1 MKNSIKSLLM
11 AILAGGATVPVAAD
25 GEKYTFSESTPIE
38 FVDGSRWYTPHGA
51 ATNDLGAIKVRT
63 GYLDN
68 LYFEFNSGD
77 EILYR
82 TINPV
87 AYNSASNTLY
97 MQGFKLEEGHAVY
110 FQADVKLATSDEP
123 QVAADNRDKL
133 IVWLDQGSNVCV
145 KAGYYQKSLGAS
157 GVIPKHYRVYTNG
170 VAVAVAPGEWHT
182 LTVKA
187 YRPLTLGQP
196 NSAFELAL
204 DGQALHIDRESG
216 DTVVAPALKAAFESY
231 LEEGIAAYYDDR
243 LFPSLVADSDAALVY
258 ALGANGAGG
267 GLDNLA
273 TFTNSVP
280 ASGVPAS
287 RRYFVLDCPAG
298 IESFKYAPIGAE
310 LKTATLDGKRGQVSI
325 AISTGEDDV
334 SISDVELTIATD
346 TCQLIADSYGVGVNG
361 AVFTIPS
368 GFATARGHLELSH
381 SPFVCTLAGSGDP
394 AIDQGYDTI
403 YAALTNAN
411 AQGVTEP
418 LTLTLNRSWAECI
431 VVSNLTLTLDLQGH
445 TLSSDAYGD
454 ENPVVIT
461 VAGTAQ
467 LTITNSDSVV
477 EGAVNAGN
485 AAGYALVCAKDA
497 SVDIRG
503 GYFYSEV
510 LKNGG
515 PKTLT
520 GGRYYANTK
529 GGEFDLADCVDLDH
543 YKIDDSDPAYYEVQA
558 KTMGLTAAKL
568 AAAST
573 VLSLSAPEVATL
585 AKDEALPAIEIV
597 SMAHTLEDD
606 KTVIVCIV
614 AVVNSV
620 TRELIPSTPVSLADI
635 VQVST
640 DLVNWQKPAEITY
653 EPLDDGTCQVKLY
666 LPDGNNYFVRLSDQE

>member
-11 AILAGGATVPVAAD
+11 AILAGGATVAVAAD
-25 GEKYTFSESTPIE
+25 GEKYTFSEFTPIE

-63 GYLDN
+63 GSLDN

-97 MQGFKLEEGHAVY
+97 MQGFKLEEGSAVY

-133 IVWLDQGSNVCV
+133 IVWLNPDGKVCV

-157 GVIPKHYRVYTNG
+157 GVVPKTYVTTNE
-170 VAVAVAPGEWHT
+170 VAESTWHT

-204 DGQALHIDRESG
+204 DGQALHIYQESG

-280 ASGVPAS
+280 ASGVPES
-287 RRYFVLDCPAG
+287 SRYFVLDCPAG
-298 IESFKYAPIGAE
+298 IESFKYAPTGAE
-310 LKTATLDGKRGQVSI
+310 LKTANLGSKRGQVSI
-325 AISTGEDDV
+325 AISTGEDEV

-381 SPFVCTLAGSGDP
+381 SPFVCTLAGSGDS

-411 AQGVTEP
+411 AQSVTEE

-467 LTITNSDSVV
+467 LTITDSGV

-497 SVDIRG
+497 SVDIKG

-543 YKIDDSDPAYYEVQA
+543 YKIDDSNPAYYEVQA

-666 LPDGNNYFVRLSDQE
+666 LPDGDNYFVRLSDQE